1 MLIDPLTGLPPRSQ
15 RKYLR
20 GCGQGKPTI
29 DRMLSNEPQ
38 DKFDIY
44 NSVIQGDPD
53 DQDNSDD
60 DDEEVKYLKKKIKK
74 LQQ

>member
-1 MLIDPLTGLPPRSQ
+1 
-15 RKYLR
+15 
-20 GCGQGKPTI
+20 
-29 DRMLSNEPQ
+29 MLSNEPQ

-74 LQQ
+74 LQQQLHDLRIEIKMHLKIKELADQDKEKLES